1 VNPFDKA
8 CVQPASYDIHLSA
21 SFRTFRRPTPFYSNR
36 FVIDP
41 SNLPLPLTRE
51 FEAPAYTLYPGVFLL
66 GSTVE
71 TVNIPPNMVARV
83 EGKSSLGRLG
93 LLVHITAGFID
104 PGFRGTLTLELYNC
118 NQNPILLRE
127 GMRIAQL
134 SFETLTR
141 RAAKPYG
148 HKDLGSHYQNQNGA
162 TESRY
167 EIH

>member
-1 VNPFDKA
+1 VDPFDKA
-8 CVQPASYDIHLSA
+8 CVQPASYDIHLGS
-21 SFRTFRRPTPFYSNR
+21 SFRTFRRPEPFYSD

-41 SNLPLPLTRE
+41 SNLPLTLSRE
-51 FEAPAYTLYPGVFLL
+51 FEAPAYTLYPSDFLL

-71 TVNIPPNMVARV
+71 TVNIPSNMVARV

-118 NQNPILLRE
+118 NQRPILLRE
-127 GMRIAQL
+127 GMKIAQL
-134 SFETLTR
+134 SFEMLTR
-141 RAAKPYG
+141 SAAKPYG

-167 EIH
+167 E